1 MPKRIEIDTL
11 IPPPTSGK
19 CPGLKLDRRGN
30 KKAGSKLAAR
40 LKPEQSYSKTVLS
53 FSLWEVTSSSP
64 HLHGGL
70 SGNVQGLR

>member
-11 IPPPTSGK
+11 IPSPPPTSGK

-40 LKPEQSYSKTVLS
+40 LKPKQSYSKTVL
-53 FSLWEVTSSSP
+53 
-64 HLHGGL
+64 
-70 SGNVQGLR
+70 

>member
-19 CPGLKLDRRGN
+19 GPGLKLDRRGN

-40 LKPEQSYSKTVLS
+40 LKPEQSYSKTVL
-53 FSLWEVTSSSP
+53 
-64 HLHGGL
+64 
-70 SGNVQGLR
+70 